1 MSLANVLEGL
11 YEGFESAVAEI
22 LIAIG
27 QILPVV
33 IPIVSAM
40 TLISVG
46 YRVFKRFAK

>member
-1 MSLANVLEGL
+1 MSDLVLALTT
-11 YEGFESAVAEI
+11 GFGSAVAEI

-33 IPIVSAM
+33 IPIVSAL

>member
-1 MSLANVLEGL
+1 MDELITALSN
-11 YEGFESAVAEI
+11 GFAAAVNDI
-22 LIAIG
+22 LVAIG
-27 QILPVV
+27 DILPVV